1 MAKGSTYNLL
11 TDPNNLDEIITVIDK
26 SDTTFGATGT
36 NKRLTLAK
44 IQEFVQTNL
53 NSFVYNPKFTISNS
67 STAVNQLV
75 PTGDPANTST
85 VGYNLLTSFLESN
98 EDVKSNISIQYKNT
112 SNANQNTVLDET
124 NNKFLFPSN
133 LNTFGVSY
141 VPCVFRITG
150 TIDWASTNNATT
162 KFYIRLRRVVDNS
175 IIYTSEF
182 KQSDFGAETNDFFSA
197 VIPSFVNSE
206 TDPFVVD
213 GCYFDILNNSN
224 STGSVTLQDLSIRI
238 FFN

>member
-1 MAKGSTYNLL
+1 MTKGSTYNLL
-11 TDPNNLDEIITVIDK
+11 TDPNNVDEIITVIDK

-44 IQEFVQTNL
+44 IQEFTQTNL

-67 STAVNQLV
+67 LTGLNQLV
-75 PTGDPANTST
+75 PTGDPTNTAT
-85 VGYNLLTSFLESN
+85 IGYNLLTSFLESN
-98 EDVKSNISIQYKNT
+98 EAVRSNISIQYKNT
-112 SNANQNTVLDET
+112 SNANQATVLNEVD
-124 NNKFLFPSN
+124 NKFLFPSN
-133 LNTFGVSY
+133 LKTFGVSY
-141 VPCVFRITG
+141 IPCVFRITG
-150 TIDWASTNNATT
+150 TIDWDSTNNATT
-162 KFYIRLRRVVDNS
+162 KFYIRIRRIVDNS

-197 VIPSFVNSE
+197 LIPSFVNSE
-206 TDPFVVD
+206 SDPFVVD